1 MNMITPD
8 IVEINRKLSD
18 TYGKFDTTDKAV
30 WRIVW
35 SEDQVEKR
43 WMTHTREGF
52 ELQQPEVQ
60 EVPKYRQW
68 IQEKYVLERIV
79 AIPEFVENELVE
91 QISYEPVWVF
101 EDKTGKP
108 LPPIWPAVHLI
119 VEQVY
124 KQAAKVTG
132 AKYKDPEVV
141 DPKMTKEDQLARVDR
156 LVKEMFGDETD
167 TGDALAY
174 KEGVTVPRN
183 YEREKTDGSV

>member
-1 MNMITPD
+1 MSKE
-8 IVEINRKLSD
+8 IVEQVNRNLLEN
-18 TYGKFDTTDKAV
+18 YGRFDTTDKPV
-30 WRIVW
+30 WRVVW
-35 SEDQVEKR
+35 SEDQLEKR

-52 ELQQPEVQ
+52 PLLQPEVR

-101 EDKTGKP
+101 EDKAGKP
-108 LPPIWPAVHLI
+108 LPPIWSAVHLI

-124 KQAAKVTG
+124 KQAAKATG
-132 AKYKDPEVV
+132 VKYKDPEII
-141 DPKMTKEDQLARVDR
+141 DPKMTKEDQLERIDN

-174 KEGVTVPRN
+174 KEGVVVPQN
-183 YEREKTDGSV
+183 YEKTEEKTNGSL